1 MGKMMMLVAAK
12 WREFS
17 SQNPLTEQNESDQN
31 EEQDYTPKPSRSR
44 ATKVLIVPFGI
55 NFLTCFTIEFL

>member
-17 SQNPLTEQNESDQN
+17 SQNPLTEQIESDQN

-44 ATKVLIVPFGI
+44 ATKV
-55 NFLTCFTIEFL
+55 FTYFKIIIQFCIEVYCRF